1 MSGNHRSA
9 RQEWCRRAGGQT
21 ARQSTAAADSS
32 RAWSCMPPALTG
44 ESCVTWRLAD
54 YPAELGHA
62 RELVRKA
69 LAAWGLGEQAELAEL
84 VVTEL
89 ATNALRHGT
98 GPIDI
103 SLSHSGNDLRT
114 GVHDHGAGRPV
125 RRRTTADDEQGRG
138 LELLDGLIDLNGG
151 ARGVVDDTDGPGK
164 TVYVALSLDS
174 GQASTG

>member
-32 RAWSCMPPALTG
+32 RAWNCMPPALTG

-89 ATNALRHGT
+89 ATNAMAQVRSTSAYPTLAM
-98 GPIDI
+98 I
-103 SLSHSGNDLRT
+103 SEPGSTTTELADQSADERPPTMSRA
-114 GVHDHGAGRPV
+114 AGWNSL
-125 RRRTTADDEQGRG
+125 TA
-138 LELLDGLIDLNGG
+138 
-151 ARGVVDDTDGPGK
+151 
-164 TVYVALSLDS
+164 
-174 GQASTG
+174 